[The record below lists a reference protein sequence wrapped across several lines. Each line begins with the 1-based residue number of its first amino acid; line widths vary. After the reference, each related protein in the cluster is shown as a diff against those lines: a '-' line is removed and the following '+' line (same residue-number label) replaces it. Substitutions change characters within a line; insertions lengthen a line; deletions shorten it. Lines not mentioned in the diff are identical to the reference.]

1 MRGDRQMNFASA
13 AEYVDKLLWGW
24 PQITILLGTHLFMCF
39 KTGFIQKNLFKA
51 IKLSVTKDPD
61 APGDVSQF
69 GALTTALASTVG
81 TANIIGVG
89 TAIALGGPGAVLWIW
104 FTGIFGIATKYAETI
119 IALKYRVRSEDGTM
133 LGGAMY
139 ALDRGLH
146 MKWLGIVFALLASVC
161 GLGIGCSVPANAVVS
176 IVKQNFANGETS
188 GKIITYVTAVI
199 LCALVGAAIIGGV
212 KSITK
217 VSEKLVP
224 FMAIFYVLGCLTIL
238 IMNADVMKETI
249 ITIVSA
255 AFTPRAAGGGFIG
268 STISTACR
276 YGIARGLFSNESGMG
291 SAPLVAAAAQTR
303 NPKRQALVSMTGTFW
318 DTVVVCL
325 MTGLVLVSCIIKHP
339 FIDATN
345 GNGSELTSLA
355 FSTIPIV
362 GNPVLVIGLITFTF
376 STMLGWYYY
385 GERCAVYLFGE
396 KIILTYKIIW
406 ICGIFVGSIAEL
418 KVIWNIADILN
429 GLMTLP
435 NIVAILLLSGTI
447 AKETKKYA
455 GKHLDDIDDTEIP
468 VEKNSRKGKLL

>member
-1 MRGDRQMNFASA
+1 MIELMTASSII
-13 AEYVDKLLWGW
+13 EQIDKILWGW
-24 PQITILLGTHLFMCF
+24 PQIILLLGTHLFMTF
-39 KTGFIQKNLFKA
+39 KTGFVQKDIFKA
-51 IKLSVTKDPD
+51 IKLSVTKDSG

-104 FTGIFGIATKYAETI
+104 FTGLFGMATKYAETV
-119 IALKYRVRSEDGTM
+119 IALKYRVKSEDGTM

-139 ALDRGLH
+139 ALERGLKL
-146 MKWLGIVFALLASVC
+146 KWLGIVFAFLAALC
-161 GLGIGCSVPANAVVS
+161 GLGIGCSVPANAVVAT
-176 IVKQNFANGETS
+176 VKENLNATG
-188 GKIITYVTAVI
+188 TYGQVLTYAIAVI
-199 LCALVGAAIIGGV
+199 LCVLVGVAIIGGV

-224 FMAIFYVLGCLTIL
+224 FMAIFYVLGCVIIL
-238 IMNADVMKETI
+238 IMNADVMVQTI
-249 ITIVSA
+249 TTIASA

-268 STISTACR
+268 STIASACR
-276 YGIARGLFSNESGMG
+276 FGIARGLFSNESGMG
-291 SAPLVAAAAQTR
+291 SAPLVAAAAQSR

-325 MTGLVLVSCIIKHP
+325 MAGLVLVSCIIKHP
-339 FIDATN
+339 FIDAIS

-362 GNPVLVIGLITFTF
+362 GKPVLVVGLITFTF

-396 KIILTYKIIW
+396 KAILAYKIIW
-406 ICGIFVGSIAEL
+406 VAGIFAGSLAEL
-418 KVIWNIADILN
+418 KFIWNIADILN
-429 GLMTLP
+429 GLMSIP
-435 NIVAILLLSGTI
+435 NIVAVLLLSGVI
-447 AKETKKYA
+447 ASETKKYS
-455 GKHLDDIDDTEIP
+455 GKHIDDFDESEIP
-468 VEKNSRKGKLL
+468 LVKNSRRGSL

>member
-1 MRGDRQMNFASA
+1 MSLEAITEMI
-13 AEYVDKLLWGW
+13 DKLLWGW
-24 PQITILLGTHLFMCF
+24 PQIIILLGTHLFMSF
-39 KTGFIQKNLFKA
+39 RTGFIQKDIFKA
-51 IKLSVTKDPD
+51 IKLSVSKDPK

-69 GALTTALASTVG
+69 GALTAALASTVG

-89 TAIALGGPGAVLWIW
+89 TAVALGGPGAVLWIW
-104 FTGIFGIATKYAETI
+104 LTGIFGMATKYAETI

-139 ALDRGLH
+139 ALERGLN
-146 MKWLGIVFALLASVC
+146 MRWLGIIFAFLASIC

-176 IVKQNFANGETS
+176 IIKTNFAYDETS
-188 GKIITYVTAVI
+188 AKAITYITAVI
-199 LCALVGAAIIGGV
+199 LCTLVGLAIIGGV

-224 FMAIFYVLGCLTIL
+224 FMAVFYVVGCLTIL
-238 IMNADVMKETI
+238 VLNADVMAETI
-249 ITIVSA
+249 STIVSA
-255 AFTPRAAGGGFIG
+255 AFTTRAAGGGFIG
-268 STISTACR
+268 STISIACR

-339 FIDATN
+339 FIDGTS
-345 GNGSELTSLA
+345 GNGSDLSSQA
-355 FSTIPIV
+355 FSTIPVV
-362 GNPVLVIGLITFTF
+362 GNPILVIGLISFTF

-396 KIILTYKIIW
+396 KVIIVYKIIW
-406 ICGIFVGSIAEL
+406 ICGIFIGSVAEL
-418 KVIWNIADILN
+418 KVIWNIADVLN

-435 NIVAILLLSGTI
+435 NIIAVLLLSKMI
-447 AKETKKYA
+447 AAETKKYA
-455 GKHLDDIDDTEIP
+455 GRHIDDKDESEIP
-468 VEKNSRKGKLL
+468 VIHNSRKGVLF

>member
-1 MRGDRQMNFASA
+1 MNFASA

-133 LGGAMY
+133 
-139 ALDRGLH
+139 
-146 MKWLGIVFALLASVC
+146 
-161 GLGIGCSVPANAVVS
+161 
-176 IVKQNFANGETS
+176 
-188 GKIITYVTAVI
+188 
-199 LCALVGAAIIGGV
+199 
-212 KSITK
+212 
-217 VSEKLVP
+217 
-224 FMAIFYVLGCLTIL
+224 LGCLTIL